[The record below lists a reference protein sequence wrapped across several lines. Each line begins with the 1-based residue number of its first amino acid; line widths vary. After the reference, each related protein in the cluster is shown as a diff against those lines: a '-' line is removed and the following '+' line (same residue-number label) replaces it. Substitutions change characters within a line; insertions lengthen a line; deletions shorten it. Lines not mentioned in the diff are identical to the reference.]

1 MAFWCRRPGG
11 CASIVTSGFVLSALL
26 LPCSCVIFGMRSH
39 GPNIHTTAVITNSC
53 HQTGSIPANIEHREL
68 PHVICGG
75 ENRPKFHKQSEV
87 AAFHLSV
94 PVFQSTAGFRVSS
107 SKLVQPLP
115 RMICTSLHSLK
126 KDLSTLISASS
137 ADDLGIS
144 RARLLCVGC
153 MPWLG

>member
-1 MAFWCRRPGG
+1 
-11 CASIVTSGFVLSALL
+11 
-26 LPCSCVIFGMRSH
+26 MRSH
-39 GPNIHTTAVITNSC
+39 GPNTHTTAVITNSC

-94 PVFQSTAGFRVSS
+94 TVFQSTAGFRVSS

-115 RMICTSLHSLK
+115 S
-126 KDLSTLISASS
+126 
-137 ADDLGIS
+137 DDMHFVSQAQEGLVDFDFSFIG
-144 RARLLCVGC
+144 
-153 MPWLG
+153 

>member
-1 MAFWCRRPGG
+1 
-11 CASIVTSGFVLSALL
+11 VQLL
-26 LPCSCVIFGMRSH
+26 HSFIPF
-39 GPNIHTTAVITNSC
+39 TNSC
-53 HQTGSIPANIEHREL
+53 RQTGSIAANIGHREL

-115 RMICTSLHSLK
+115 SGDMHCASQSQEGLV
-126 KDLSTLISASS
+126 DLDFSFI
-137 ADDLGIS
+137 D
-144 RARLLCVGC
+144 
-153 MPWLG
+153 